1 MKRNGMSKLSASLFV
16 LLLTLSAVGT
26 FPMAGQAQ
34 LPTYRNIYIPVSAS
48 GSAVTDAWVNLTDL
62 HTGNVI
68 AANYSSQ
75 SYTYVVTN
83 APSGFY
89 RVDVTDPNYYDA
101 MDAAEF
107 VYSGF
112 NNYTLSPAIN
122 LPEFDAMSTTWNIT
136 VTDAGGNPIMGALVG
151 FYYHQ
156 TGSIYG
162 EYVVKATTD
171 TSGNAVF
178 KMFKT
183 TSNYELVIKKA
194 TYATYLEPITV
205 SADGWRNITLSKSHM
220 VTSFISDTN
229 GPANNVV
236 AYLIN
241 QDQNVSWVVRVL
253 KSYGSLM
260 AFDAYD
266 GTFTLVVDAAGDS
279 AYVTT
284 VTVAGS
290 SVAVN
295 VPTLAPQ
302 VQRNEY
308 VNLTYGSDFNSF
320 SLSVATDWTYDDA
333 YPGLPFNDMGSLRAQ
348 IDLALGDGNGY
359 LDANEINAFVSKVQS
374 FGPQYIS
381 SFGLM
386 EVNDTAFANAALMTG
401 FNIVFGSGAG
411 ADALTDS
418 VSYGYSCAY
427 TSHSAID
434 LNANEYTGA
443 FIARYDSSEVDY
455 QYTISLVNGYELID
469 NSSTTQVFVGGYR
482 TVVVN
487 PSLVSTGG
495 QETVSMTFQ
504 TSEIPVAGAT
514 VLSSAYAY
522 SVKVDQNITR
532 YLVAVGQNVTL
543 SSQGSLD
550 PNGNPLTFTWD
561 FGDGTPVETT
571 ANDTIVHMYNAS
583 ASVVANLTVTDVVGL
598 QNWSSINITCDGLAP
613 TPVIS
618 VQDVTIAADNSIAI
632 DQRQQV
638 YFNGSYSHDD
648 AVIAGDDLGVI
659 DHVQFDWGDG
669 NISSNIAW
677 TQQNQNVSHAYE
689 DSGHYT
695 LVLNATDVV
704 GNWRNTTLTV
714 NVNDTQAP
722 TLSFVVK
729 NETWGDTLVENQT
742 LYFDATNTTDNVDN
756 ITLLMFSWEFGDG
769 NWLNETGANGGAN
782 VTHNYSL
789 VGTVTLRL
797 NVTDLSNNSNVQA
810 RALTIVSSPRPNM
823 IIDAITYD
831 PPTAFTEGAAGT
843 IVVNMT
849 NMGNANATGIVVTFY
864 IVQADGTQKQI
875 GSASQ
880 SDVMLNGTQVSV
892 VTVGQSVQ
900 VKFSYTPS
908 NKGTYAIRVNVTSD
922 NQLKTTTKNAP
933 TLTVNQA
940 AWKEFALWGG
950 VLAVII
956 LIPLLL
962 YLRGRWARRE
972 KKGPRRERK
981 EKGGS
986 NEE

>member
-1 MKRNGMSKLSASLFV
+1 MKRNEMSKLSASLFV
-16 LLLTLSAVGT
+16 LLLTLSAIGT

-34 LPTYRNIYIPVSAS
+34 LPTYRNIYIPVSSS
-48 GSAVTDAWVNLTDL
+48 GSAVTDAWVNLTDV
-62 HTGNVI
+62 HTGKVI
-68 AANYSSQ
+68 AAQYSPQ

-89 RVDVTDPNYYDA
+89 RVDVVDPNYYDA

-107 VYSGF
+107 AYNGF
-112 NNYTLSPAIN
+112 DNYTLSPAIN
-122 LPEFDAMSTTWNIT
+122 LPGFAPLSTTWNVT
-136 VTDAGGNPIMGALVG
+136 VTDSGGNPVMGASVG
-151 FYYHQ
+151 FYYQ
-156 TGSIYG
+156 ATGAKYG
-162 EYVVKATTD
+162 EYVAKATTD
-171 TSGNAVF
+171 VYGNAVF

-183 TSNYELVIKKA
+183 TSNYELVVMKA
-194 TYATYLEPITV
+194 TYATNLEPITV
-205 SADGWRNITLSKSHM
+205 TADGWRNITLSSSHRITGF
-220 VTSFISDTN
+220 VADSI

-236 AYLIN
+236 AYLID
-241 QDQNVSWVVRVL
+241 QDSSVPWVVRVL
-253 KSYGSLM
+253 KSYGSFV

-266 GTFTLVVDAAGDS
+266 GNFTLVVDASGDA

-290 SVAVN
+290 DVALSI
-295 VPTLAPQ
+295 PLLAPQ
-302 VQRNEY
+302 TQRTEY
-308 VNLTYGSDFNSF
+308 VNLTYGSNFNSF
-320 SLSVATDWTYDDA
+320 SLSVATDWAYDDA
-333 YPGLPFNDMGSLRAQ
+333 YPGLPYNDMGSLRAQ
-348 IDLALGDGNGY
+348 IDLVMGDGNGY
-359 LDANEINAFVSKVQS
+359 LDSNEINAFVSKVQS
-374 FGPQYIS
+374 YGPQYIS

-386 EVNDTAFANAALMTG
+386 EVNNTAFANAAMTG
-401 FNIVFGSGAG
+401 FNLVFASGAG
-411 ADALTDS
+411 PDTLNDS
-418 VSYGYSCAY
+418 VAYGYSCAY
-427 TSHSAID
+427 ASHSAID
-434 LNANEYTGA
+434 IGANEYTGA
-443 FIARYDSSEVDY
+443 FVATYDSNEANY
-455 QYTISLVNGYELID
+455 QYSISLVNGYELVA

-487 PSLVSTGG
+487 PSLVSAGG

-504 TSEIPVAGAT
+504 ASEIPVAKAT

-522 SVKVDQNITR
+522 AVTVNGNITR

-543 SSQGSLD
+543 SSQQSSD
-550 PNGNPLTFTWD
+550 PNGNPLTYTWN
-561 FGDGTPVETT
+561 FGDGSPVETT
-571 ANDTIVHMYNAS
+571 TNATVVHMYTAS

-598 QNWSSINITCDGLAP
+598 QNWSSINVTCDGLAP

-618 VQDVTIAADNSIAI
+618 VQGFTIVNNAIAVN
-632 DQRQQV
+632 QRQTV
-638 YFNGSYSHDD
+638 YFNGSYSKDD
-648 AVIAGDDLGVI
+648 AVTAGDNLGII

-669 NISSNIAW
+669 NVSARVAW
-677 TQQNQNVSHAYE
+677 TVENQNVSHAYE
-689 DSGHYT
+689 NSGQYNVT
-695 LVLNATDVV
+695 LNVTDVV
-704 GNWRNTTLTV
+704 GNWKNTTLVV

-729 NETWGDTLVENQT
+729 NATWGTTLVENQT
-742 LYFDATNTTDNVDN
+742 LIFDATATTDNVN
-756 ITLLMFSWEFGDG
+756 SLSQLMFSWEFGDG
-769 NWLNETGANGGAN
+769 KWLNETGADGGAN

-789 VGTVTLRL
+789 VGSVTLRL

-810 RALTIVSSPRPNM
+810 RMLTIVSSPRPNL

-831 PPTAFTEGAAGT
+831 PAKAFTEGSTGT

-849 NMGNANATGIVVTFY
+849 NMGNANATGIVLTFY

-875 GSASQ
+875 GTATQ

-900 VKFSYTPS
+900 AKFSYTPS
-908 NKGTYAIRVNVTSD
+908 NKGTYTIRVNVTSD

-933 TLTVNQA
+933 QLVVNQP

-986 NEE
+986 EDEE